1 MKVVLALAPVWES
14 TTPPLSLAF
23 LKSSLV
29 HAGFDAFC
37 IDFSVQFRPIMVS
50 AMGDVAAEEYI
61 AAHPETYK
69 NWAKQIADQKP
80 DVVGFS
86 ILMSNIK
93 NTALLAQEVRK
104 LLPEATIVAG
114 GPSLTRENMKYIKY
128 TFRFSDIIVEGE
140 GEIIFTEIMRC
151 LQSKGDIKKL
161 KQLWLKDELGNI
173 SYTGSAPLHPI
184 DNFHYPDFK
193 DFGPKDYPVK
203 NKLPLLF
210 SRGCILNCNY
220 CENKWNHLTQRS
232 RSGKNVFDELKRNV
246 REYDMKEYIFN
257 DDSLISSKT
266 MRQMEE
272 YADLVIAEDLV
283 MPWHVY
289 GTRVERLLTDQFVA
303 KLRKT
308 GMYRVSLGIESFSSK
323 VQKEMG
329 KSSRYDDADK
339 CARLFGGN
347 GIKTETWIIYGY
359 PTETD
364 AEFLETLNWFIQNP
378 KILSHVTA
386 NTFGPNAKYQHDK
399 PGGIQYASSNAW
411 DWYGSES
418 TLQKRKERFL
428 LLADVLEGMRKSS
441 KGEFTFH
448 IGDPYYVKYFNS
460 FTSKDKRYL
469 LDSWEQLEGTY
480 VEKNAIKKLLLN
492 MGWMQNKKPVT
503 MIETHGVD
511 ETDDLNTDENLN
523 LIEKHEV
530 SYVNL
535 QTFKEVIKDATSV
548 DQLREN
554 LLRNLERELFEIRN
568 MEVDAV
574 TERIKYYETKLD
586 ATVQL
591 MKEELPEKVLIGITY
606 RENPKVIVNSLNT
619 TEPQEL
625 AKEIRKHTL
634 PLFKKASDQLQHEAA
649 SISA

>member
-1 MKVVLALAPVWES
+1 MKIVLALAPVWES

-23 LKSSLV
+23 LKSNIAN
-29 HAGFDAFC
+29 AGFDVFC

-61 AAHPETYK
+61 ASHPELYK
-69 NWAKQIADQKP
+69 NWAKQIANQNP

-93 NTALLAQEVRK
+93 NTALLAQAVRD
-104 LLPEATIVAG
+104 LLPNVTIVSG

-128 TFRFSDIIVEGE
+128 AFRFSDVILEGE
-140 GEIIFTEIMRC
+140 GEIPFAELLKC
-151 LQSKGDIKKL
+151 LSAKGDITKL
-161 KQLWLKDELGNI
+161 KQLWLKDEKGNI
-173 SYTGSAPLHPI
+173 SYTGTAPLHPI
-184 DNFHYPDFK
+184 DNFIFPDFR
-193 DFGPKDYPVK
+193 DFDPNDYPVK

-246 REYDMKEYIFN
+246 TEYGMKEYIFN

-266 MRQMEE
+266 MRQMED
-272 YADLVIAEDLV
+272 YSDLVLAEGLV

-364 AEFLETLNWFIQNP
+364 AEFFETLNWFIKNP
-378 KILSHVTA
+378 KVLSHVTA

-399 PGGIQYASSNAW
+399 PGVIRYLSNNAW
-411 DWYGSES
+411 NWSGPES
-418 TLQKRKERFL
+418 TLEKRKQRFL
-428 LLADVLEGMRKSS
+428 LLADVLEDLRKSS
-441 KGEFTFH
+441 QGNFTFH
-448 IGDPYYVKYFNS
+448 IGDPYYVKYFNT
-460 FTSKDKRYL
+460 FTRQDKRFL
-469 LDSWEQLEGTY
+469 LDSWEKLEGTY
-480 VEKNAIKKLLLN
+480 VEKNAVKKLLLN
-492 MGWMQNKKPVT
+492 IGWLSDKKPVT
-503 MIETHGVD
+503 MIDTHGVD
-511 ETDDLNTDENLN
+511 ETDELNTDDNLN
-523 LIEKHEV
+523 LIEKHEI
-530 SYVNL
+530 SL
-535 QTFKEVIKDATSV
+535 ITTTTIKEVLLDTTPIETIIET
-548 DQLREN
+548 LFHN
-554 LLRNLERELFEIRN
+554 LSRELY
-568 MEVDAV
+568 EVQGLEDEAV
-574 TERIKYYETKLD
+574 NQKKLLYRAKID
-586 ATVQL
+586 
-591 MKEELPEKVLIGITY
+591 ELTHLLVNDLEARVLHGIIY
-606 RENPKVIVNSLNT
+606 RENPKLIIKRFDSSEAN
-619 TEPQEL
+619 EI
-625 AKEIRKHTL
+625 AKDIKIDLLPKIRKLETELIHA
-634 PLFKKASDQLQHEAA
+634 KS
-649 SISA
+649 